1 MKVLLVDKGL
11 NTIIVDSTEL
21 YVKMGE
27 NDYTELDYILN
38 TGFNYSLTGNED
50 MKEFLEQLDL
60 FLKESKK

>member
-1 MKVLLVDKGL
+1 MK
-11 NTIIVDSTEL
+11 S
-21 YVKMGE
+21 
-27 NDYTELDYILN
+27 ELDYILN